1 MSSKAGESSA
11 AAIPQH
17 NDGPD
22 ERSFYD
28 KNFDMNNQSLE
39 LYKEKDIV
47 YVRGAR
53 GTDPKPFKI
62 YKVLGDGQYKLSRD
76 GKSDGKVY
84 KQEDLQRVP

>member
-28 KNFDMNNQSLE
+28 KNFDMNNQVGLHTSCDEIPL
-39 LYKEKDIV
+39 
-47 YVRGAR
+47 
-53 GTDPKPFKI
+53 TDYAPT
-62 YKVLGDGQYKLSRD
+62 
-76 GKSDGKVY
+76 
-84 KQEDLQRVP
+84 